1 MEVRSNAPLLQAL
14 RESTAWKTYD
24 HEGDRL
30 SHAYLLISEDR
41 TATEELV
48 RMMCARAYCKT
59 VCLQCPE
66 CRKVFDRVK
75 PDVSEPNP
83 SGEILA
89 VEKVQPIIEDAC
101 MGSIEGGRKIY
112 VIRNMHL
119 QRERV
124 QNLLLKTLEEPND
137 NVTFLLTAER
147 EKGILPTVLSRVKS
161 LPLAAFSVEQTMAI
175 LEAEGV
181 ETSEIFAKAAM
192 GNLTLAKEL
201 STDED
206 YFAVVDEAVDV
217 LAELKR
223 TADIPKWLYRD
234 VFGKDN
240 IAKTL
245 DVLEIA
251 VKDITFV
258 KSGIDQYVVYR
269 NKLSIYRQIAGAY
282 PIRSLP
288 MILDV
293 INESKL
299 RVASFCTAVNVAD
312 NLLLGIL
319 EVKSLC
325 AQS

>member
-1 MEVRSNAPLLQAL
+1 MDIRENAPFHRAL
-14 RESTAWKTYD
+14 RESTAWRTYD

-30 SHAYLLISEDR
+30 SHAYLVLSEDHV
-41 TATEELV
+41 ACEALI

-59 VCLQCPE
+59 VCLTCPE

-83 SGEILA
+83 NGEVLA
-89 VEKVQPIIEDAC
+89 VEKVQPIIEDASL
-101 MGSIEGGRKIY
+101 GSIEGGRKIY

-161 LPLAAFSVEQTMAI
+161 LPLAPFGVRETMDI

-181 ETSEIFAKAAM
+181 ATSEIFAKAAM
-192 GNLTLAKEL
+192 GNLTLAQDL
-201 STDED
+201 STDEG
-206 YFAVVDEAVDV
+206 YFAAVDEAVD
-217 LAELKR
+217 LLSELNR

-234 VFGKDN
+234 ILGKDA
-240 IAKTL
+240 IGKTL

-258 KSGIDQYVVYR
+258 KSGIEEYVVYR

-282 PIRSLP
+282 PMRSLP
-288 MILDV
+288 MILY
-293 INESKL
+293 
-299 RVASFCTAVNVAD
+299 
-312 NLLLGIL
+312 LLFGR
-319 EVKSLC
+319 
-325 AQS
+325 A

>member
-1 MEVRSNAPLLQAL
+1 MEIRTNAPLLAAL
-14 RESTAWKTYD
+14 KKSTAWRTYD

-30 SHAYLLISEDR
+30 SHAYLLLSEDK
-41 TATEELV
+41 TAAEELV
-48 RMMCARAYCKT
+48 RLMCARAYCQT
-59 VCLQCPE
+59 VCLTCPE
-66 CRKVFDRVK
+66 CRKVLDRVK
-75 PDVSEPNP
+75 PDVVEPNP
-83 SGEILA
+83 AGEILA
-89 VEKVQPIIEDAC
+89 VEKVQPIIEDAT

-137 NVTFLLTAER
+137 NVTFILTASG

-161 LPLAAFSVEQTMAI
+161 LPLAPFSVAETIAV
-175 LEAEGV
+175 LEAEGI
-181 ETSEIFAKAAM
+181 ETSEIFAKASM
-192 GNLTLAKEL
+192 GNLTLAYEL
-201 STDED
+201 STDEA
-206 YFAVVDEAVDV
+206 YFAVVDEVVDL

-223 TADIPKWLYRD
+223 TADIPQWLYRD
-234 VFGKDN
+234 IFDKDCIN
-240 IAKTL
+240 RTL

-251 VKDITFV
+251 VKDLTFV
-258 KSGIDQYVVYR
+258 KSGIEEYVVYR

-282 PIRSLP
+282 PVRSLP

-312 NLLLGIL
+312 NLLLGLL
-319 EVKSLC
+319 EVKSIC
-325 AQS
+325 AQ